1 MKKLKKHSRL
11 PWWLVKKIPRTQDAF
26 TTREILKSHKLRT
39 VCESAR
45 CPNMWECFSRK
56 RATFMIL
63 GNVCTRNCLFC
74 SVKHGSPEGVD
85 RQEPLRIADAVKK
98 LELKHVVITSV
109 TRDDLSDGG
118 AGHFAAVI
126 KQIRGNCPDVVI
138 EVLTPDFKG
147 ESGSLDK
154 ILEVNPDIFN
164 HNLETVLRLYRKIKP
179 QADYLTSLEVLKY
192 VKKCDHTV
200 YTKSGIMVGL
210 GEKFEEVE
218 NIFDDLKEHGCD
230 ILTVGQYLRPS
241 ESNLEVEEYILP
253 EQFKRFEELARLKG
267 FKYVQ
272 AGPFVRSSYN
282 ADRLVS

>member
-1 MKKLKKHSRL
+1 
-11 PWWLVKKIPRTQDAF
+11 
-26 TTREILKSHKLRT
+26 
-39 VCESAR
+39 
-45 CPNMWECFSRK
+45 
-56 RATFMIL
+56 MIL

-85 RQEPLRIADAVKK
+85 AGEPLRIADAVKK

-126 KQIRGNCPDVVI
+126 KQIKESCPDVVV

-154 ILEVNPDIFN
+154 ILEVNPNIFN
-164 HNLETVLRLYRKIKP
+164 HNLETVLRLHKGIKP
-179 QADYLTSLEVLKY
+179 QADYLTSLKVLKY
-192 VKKCDHTV
+192 IKNRDPAV

-210 GEKFEEVE
+210 GENIEEVGD
-218 NIFDDLKEHGCD
+218 IFDDLKEHGCD

-241 ESNLEVEEYILP
+241 ESNLEVKEYILP
-253 EQFKRFEELARLKG
+253 EQFEKFEELARLKG
-267 FKYVQ
+267 FKYV
-272 AGPFVRSSYN
+272 ASGPFVRSSYN

>member
-1 MKKLKKHSRL
+1 
-11 PWWLVKKIPRTQDAF
+11 
-26 TTREILKSHKLRT
+26 
-39 VCESAR
+39 
-45 CPNMWECFSRK
+45 
-56 RATFMIL
+56 MIL

-118 AGHFAAVI
+118 AGHFASVI
-126 KQIRGNCPDVVI
+126 KQLRENCPDVVI

-164 HNLETVLRLYRKIKP
+164 HNMETVSRLYKKIKP
-179 QADYLTSLEVLKY
+179 RADYLTSLKVLKY
-192 VKKCDHTV
+192 VKKRDPAV

-210 GEKFEEVE
+210 GEKIEEVE

-241 ESNLEVEEYILP
+241 ESNLEVKEYILP
-253 EQFKRFEELARLKG
+253 EQFERFEELARLKG
-267 FKYVQ
+267 FKNVQ

-282 ADRLVS
+282 ADRLIS

>member
-11 PWWLVKKIPRTQDAF
+11 PSWLVKKIPRTQNAF
-26 TTREILKSHKLRT
+26 TTREILKSHKLHT

-118 AGHFAAVI
+118 AGHFASVI
-126 KQIRGNCPDVVI
+126 KQLRENCPDVVI

-164 HNLETVLRLYRKIKP
+164 HNMETVSRLYKKIKP
-179 QADYLTSLEVLKY
+179 RADYLTSLKVLKY
-192 VKKCDHTV
+192 VKKRDPAV

-210 GEKFEEVE
+210 GEKIEEVE

-241 ESNLEVEEYILP
+241 ESNLEVKEYILP
-253 EQFKRFEELARLKG
+253 EQFERFEELARLKG
-267 FKYVQ
+267 FKNVQ

-282 ADRLVS
+282 ADRLIS

>member
-1 MKKLKKHSRL
+1 
-11 PWWLVKKIPRTQDAF
+11 
-26 TTREILKSHKLRT
+26 
-39 VCESAR
+39 
-45 CPNMWECFSRK
+45 
-56 RATFMIL
+56 
-63 GNVCTRNCLFC
+63 
-74 SVKHGSPEGVD
+74 
-85 RQEPLRIADAVKK
+85 VKK

-109 TRDDLSDGG
+109 TRDDLFDGG

-126 KQIRGNCPDVVI
+126 KQLRENCPDVVI

-154 ILEVNPDIFN
+154 ILEANPNIFN
-164 HNLETVLRLYRKIKP
+164 HNLETVSRLYKKIKP

-210 GEKFEEVE
+210 GENFEEVE

-241 ESNLEVEEYILP
+241 ESNLEVKEYILP
-253 EQFKRFEELARLKG
+253 EQFERFEELARLKG

-282 ADRLVS
+282 ADQLVS

>member
-1 MKKLKKHSRL
+1 MKKHSRL
-11 PWWLVKKIPRTQDAF
+11 PWWLVKKIPRTQNAF

-109 TRDDLSDGG
+109 TRDDLCDGG

-126 KQIRGNCPDVVI
+126 KQIRENCPDVVI

-147 ESGSLDK
+147 KSGSLDK

-164 HNLETVLRLYRKIKP
+164 HNLETVSRLHRKIKP
-179 QADYLTSLEVLKY
+179 QADYLTSLKVLKY

-210 GEKFEEVE
+210 GENFEEVE

-241 ESNLEVEEYILP
+241 ESNLEVKEYILP

>member
-1 MKKLKKHSRL
+1 MKKHSRL

-26 TTREILKSHKLRT
+26 TTREILKSHKLHT

-74 SVKHGSPEGVD
+74 SVKHGFPEGVD

-109 TRDDLSDGG
+109 TRDDLFDGG

-126 KQIRGNCPDVVI
+126 KQIRENCPDVVI

-164 HNLETVLRLYRKIKP
+164 HNLETVSRLHRKIKP
-179 QADYLTSLEVLKY
+179 QADYLTSLKVLKY

-210 GEKFEEVE
+210 GENFEEVE

-241 ESNLEVEEYILP
+241 ESNMEVKEYILP